1 MTRNLLKRVVLPM
14 AIAAAIGVTAVALV
28 RGVSRVGS
36 PAFSFFQTTVSGQVS
51 AYLLDPRGGVDGL
64 LLTSGDQLRFGP
76 QTGAAL
82 ASVVKVGDEVTAT
95 GRAGTASSYGREIRV
110 KSLSANGQTFTE
122 LGRGGPHPGGP
133 PHHGPRGPKG
143 HHGPGGPDSP
153 DGPDGPDGPDAPG
166 EAITATGAVAAHLVN
181 REGEVDGLLLA
192 SGEQVRFGPEVGVLV
207 VAAEA
212 AGATSA
218 TVEGP
223 GVRTERGTMVRAA
236 RIQIGD
242 QTITT
247 AGR

>member
-14 AIAAAIGVTAVALV
+14 AIAAVIGVTAVALV
-28 RGVSRVGS
+28 RGVSRGGS
-36 PAFSFFQTTVSGQVS
+36 AALSFFQTTVSGQVS

-64 LLTSGDQLRFGP
+64 LLTNGDQLRFGP

-82 ASVVKVGDEVTAT
+82 AAVVKVGDEVTAT

-110 KSLSANGQTFTE
+110 KSLTAAGQTFTE
-122 LGRGGPHPGGP
+122 MGPGGP
-133 PHHGPRGPKG
+133 PHHGPHGPKG
-143 HHGPGGPDSP
+143 HHGPGGPG
-153 DGPDGPDGPDAPG
+153 GPDAPEAPDAPG
-166 EAITATGAVAAHLVN
+166 ETITATGAVAAHLVN

-218 TVEGP
+218 TVEGQ